1 MTTMRECRL
10 TYINA
15 ILQKKEELKGQLQNM
30 VNETITDIKELK
42 VDTVLNEA
50 GLPSE
55 EQESVNTAAIAQ
67 KIQDFNDEVNGFVEN
82 GF

>member
-15 ILQKKEELKGQLQNM
+15 ILKKKEELKGQLQNI

-42 VDTVLNEA
+42 VDNVLNEA
-50 GLPSE
+50 GLPS
-55 EQESVNTAAIAQ
+55 
-67 KIQDFNDEVNGFVEN
+67 DE
-82 GF
+82 